1 MPASRTR
8 ADYRRTTWYGNNG
21 KNYPNW
27 DQGEKMIDK
36 IVIHVAQGSYSGMLG

>member
-1 MPASRTR
+1 MPASRPR
-8 ADYRRTTWYGNNG
+8 AAYRRTTRYGNNG

-27 DQGEKMIDK
+27 DRGGTMSDK